1 MLQRRLADLYLGL
14 AALLFRKWRASFHL
28 RRLFGLFLGA
38 LVKRSN
44 RLFWYFCS
52 FRLDGGDIDVERSV
66 IVQEGVVEN
75 WKRRERKRLGP
86 CVGLMSCI
94 LLEDESS
101 LLHVLFLEGI
111 DAGDIGDRTV
121 VLQRALVFIL
131 QMIGSIVLKSLLLE
145 HFLRRLMLNDDQ
157 LGLVLDVLLSQRV
170 GGVQGLANVD
180 YEEAVLVDFELRGQ
194 LRGHDLLDG
203 EVGGKRQLEGRD
215 VPADGFEVDVECRFG

>member
-1 MLQRRLADLYLGL
+1 
-14 AALLFRKWRASFHL
+14 
-28 RRLFGLFLGA
+28 
-38 LVKRSN
+38 
-44 RLFWYFCS
+44 
-52 FRLDGGDIDVERSV
+52 
-66 IVQEGVVEN
+66 
-75 WKRRERKRLGP
+75 
-86 CVGLMSCI
+86 MSCI

-111 DAGDIGDRTV
+111 DVGDIGDRTV

-131 QMIGSIVLKSLLLE
+131 QMIGGIVLKSLLLE

-194 LRGHDLLDG
+194 LRGHYLLDG
-203 EVGGKRQLEGRD
+203 EVGGKR
-215 VPADGFEVDVECRFG
+215 